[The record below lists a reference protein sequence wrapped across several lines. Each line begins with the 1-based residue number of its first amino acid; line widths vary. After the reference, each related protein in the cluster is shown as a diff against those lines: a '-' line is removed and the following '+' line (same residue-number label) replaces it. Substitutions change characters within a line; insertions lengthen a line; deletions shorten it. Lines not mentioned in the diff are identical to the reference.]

1 MSANL
6 HGRATAAEDLIPG
19 AYEQRTVTRRQPGSM
34 GGPAFGSAGVPGGPG
49 SMSAATVADRERE
62 GGGALSQRRPA
73 RHSTW
78 RKLTNQ
84 TKDRV
89 NS

>member
-1 MSANL
+1 MSANV
-6 HGRATAAEDLIPG
+6 HGHVTTTQELIPG
-19 AYEQRTVTRRQPGSM
+19 AYEQRPVTRRQPGVMS
-34 GGPAFGSAGVPGGPG
+34 GPAFGSAGVPDGP
-49 SMSAATVADRERE
+49 STMSAATLADRQRE
-62 GGGALSQRRPA
+62 GGGALSQRLPA